1 MNSRKLLEKNPLSA
15 NVIKEWFLNKLLESI
30 KRDDTVPQDFK
41 DYVLAEGINDEKV
54 AIFIDSSPR
63 GLFDLFDEYN
73 IVIETLLYPNR
84 EFTIKIG
91 NEATTNSWK
100 TRKEA
105 EIFAIE
111 AAFELLE
118 QKLGEERMSIIA
130 QNGNT
135 GEHYDEEILEEEKK

>member
-15 NVIKEWFLNKLLESI
+15 NVIKEWFLNKLVESV

-41 DYVLAEGINDEKV
+41 DYVLAEGINNDKV

-63 GLFDLFDEYN
+63 GLFDLFDEYD

-118 QKLGEERMSIIA
+118 QQLKEKENGEIISGTDSSD
-130 QNGNT
+130 N
-135 GEHYDEEILEEEKK
+135 

>member
-41 DYVLAEGINDEKV
+41 DYVLAEGINNDKV

-118 QKLGEERMSIIA
+118 QQLKEKENGEIISGTDSSD
-130 QNGNT
+130 N
-135 GEHYDEEILEEEKK
+135 

>member
-41 DYVLAEGINDEKV
+41 DYVLAEGITDEKV

-73 IVIETLLYPNR
+73 IVIETLLYPNG

-105 EIFAIE
+105 EIFGIE

-118 QKLGEERMSIIA
+118 QQLKEKENGEIISGTDSSD
-130 QNGNT
+130 N
-135 GEHYDEEILEEEKK
+135 

>member
-41 DYVLAEGINDEKV
+41 DYVLAEGINNDKV

-63 GLFDLFDEYN
+63 GLFDLFDEYD

-118 QKLGEERMSIIA
+118 QQLKEKENGEIISGTDSSD
-130 QNGNT
+130 N
-135 GEHYDEEILEEEKK
+135 